1 MNGLSNPAYDAD
13 GDVLHSTKVFNE
25 DQACEEVETY
35 NDEMPKYAVVNKTK
49 IASTNNGM
57 IVIETKNPPDEQ
69 DPPDEQRIKSRDF
82 HNNSTNFYDAAVS
95 VPTPVDRTNMPW
107 LINRKEFPET
117 LILSLE
123 FLCKSI

>member
-35 NDEMPKYAVVNKTK
+35 NDEMPKYAV
-49 IASTNNGM
+49 ASTNNGM
-57 IVIETKNPPDEQ
+57 IVIETKN
-69 DPPDEQRIKSRDF
+69 PPDEQRIKSRDF